1 MENPLFI
8 GLVVFAVIL
17 AGAFAGWT
25 ARQCL
30 PAHHVTDETK
40 NLVSMSMAVVATI
53 SALVLGLLISNAN
66 NLFIAC
72 GGEVTALSAEIL
84 RLDRI
89 LRRYG
94 SQTEPARE
102 TLRRYAERKTAD
114 LFPEHLADVD
124 LGNSSTYELL
134 QQLEDSLLALNPADP
149 RDRWW
154 LGQAMTLAAKI
165 GDTGWLLAQQVGQ
178 GTPKAF
184 VALLV
189 FWLTLLFASF
199 GLFAPRNFTSVMILT
214 LCALAVGGA
223 IAMLLELE
231 KGFGGLIHN
240 SPQPM
245 LQAVKALEAR
255 PNK

>member
-66 NLFIAC
+66 NLFIAR

-149 RDRWW
+149 ATD
-154 LGQAMTLAAKI
+154 G
-165 GDTGWLLAQQVGQ
+165 GWDKL
-178 GTPKAF
+178 
-184 VALLV
+184 
-189 FWLTLLFASF
+189 
-199 GLFAPRNFTSVMILT
+199 
-214 LCALAVGGA
+214 
-223 IAMLLELE
+223 
-231 KGFGGLIHN
+231 
-240 SPQPM
+240 
-245 LQAVKALEAR
+245 
-255 PNK
+255 

>member
-66 NLFIAC
+66 SSFIAR

-102 TLRRYAERKTAD
+102 TLRRYAERKMPICSPNIRRTSLSAIRR
-114 LFPEHLADVD
+114 HTNCC
-124 LGNSSTYELL
+124 NSLRIRCL
-134 QQLEDSLLALNPADP
+134 P
-149 RDRWW
+149 
-154 LGQAMTLAAKI
+154 
-165 GDTGWLLAQQVGQ
+165 
-178 GTPKAF
+178 
-184 VALLV
+184 
-189 FWLTLLFASF
+189 
-199 GLFAPRNFTSVMILT
+199 
-214 LCALAVGGA
+214 
-223 IAMLLELE
+223 
-231 KGFGGLIHN
+231 
-240 SPQPM
+240 
-245 LQAVKALEAR
+245 
-255 PNK
+255 

>member
-17 AGAFAGWT
+17 AGVFAGWT

-40 NLVSMSMAVVATI
+40 NLVSMSMAVVATV

-66 NLFIAC
+66 NLFIAR
-72 GGEVTALSAEIL
+72 GEEVTALSAEIL

-114 LFPEHLADVD
+114 LFPEHPADVD

-199 GLFAPRNFTSVMILT
+199 GLFAPRNFTSAMILT

-223 IAMLLELE
+223 IGMLLELE

>member
-1 MENPLFI
+1 MENPLLI
-8 GLVVFAVIL
+8 GFVVFAVIL

-66 NLFIAC
+66 SLFIAR

-94 SQTEPARE
+94 SETEPARE

-114 LFPEHLADVD
+114 LFPEHPADVD

-134 QQLEDSLLALNPADP
+134 QQLEDSLFAILPTPATD
-149 RDRWW
+149 
-154 LGQAMTLAAKI
+154 G
-165 GDTGWLLAQQVGQ
+165 GWDKL
-178 GTPKAF
+178 
-184 VALLV
+184 
-189 FWLTLLFASF
+189 
-199 GLFAPRNFTSVMILT
+199 
-214 LCALAVGGA
+214 
-223 IAMLLELE
+223 
-231 KGFGGLIHN
+231 
-240 SPQPM
+240 
-245 LQAVKALEAR
+245 
-255 PNK
+255 

>member
-66 NLFIAC
+66 NLFIAR

-94 SQTEPARE
+94 
-102 TLRRYAERKTAD
+102 RRQ
-114 LFPEHLADVD
+114 
-124 LGNSSTYELL
+124 N
-134 QQLEDSLLALNPADP
+134 QLE
-149 RDRWW
+149 RRC
-154 LGQAMTLAAKI
+154 
-165 GDTGWLLAQQVGQ
+165 GDTLNARL
-178 GTPKAF
+178 P
-184 VALLV
+184 
-189 FWLTLLFASF
+189 
-199 GLFAPRNFTSVMILT
+199 I
-214 LCALAVGGA
+214 C
-223 IAMLLELE
+223 
-231 KGFGGLIHN
+231 
-240 SPQPM
+240 SP
-245 LQAVKALEAR
+245 
-255 PNK
+255 NI